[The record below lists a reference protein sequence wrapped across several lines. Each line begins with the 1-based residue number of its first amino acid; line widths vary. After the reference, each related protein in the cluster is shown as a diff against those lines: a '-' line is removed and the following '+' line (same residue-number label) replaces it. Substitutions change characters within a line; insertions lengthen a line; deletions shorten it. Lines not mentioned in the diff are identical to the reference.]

1 MRSTPRNWPGASA
14 ASDAFR
20 VPGEDTKDPVKGLCF
35 AAPSVY
41 IGNAFENRSFTHV
54 TGSRLAPAGRDE
66 KGTPVPPWRTPKCS
80 ARLDDCASV
89 HRHGQSGAV
98 PATVNRTTDARWRR
112 FATARPSDPDGHR
125 RGRLS
130 WREGEPPSVSVDH
143 GLPIAWDGPW
153 VRRARRPA
161 CVRDENP
168 DRHRGFSHR
177 QQPPGPEAC
186 GVPAPIMA
194 PFLRAS
200 HPWRTPVLPRP
211 SLL

>member
-66 KGTPVPPWRTPKCS
+66 KGTPVPPWRTPKRS

-112 FATARPSDPDGHR
+112 FATARPSDPDNHR
-125 RGRLS
+125 RDGSS
-130 WREGEPPSVSVDH
+130 WREGEPPSVSVDR
-143 GLPIAWDGPW
+143 GPPIAWDGPW

-194 PFLRAS
+194 PFFRAS
-200 HPWRTPVLPRP
+200 PP
-211 SLL
+211 